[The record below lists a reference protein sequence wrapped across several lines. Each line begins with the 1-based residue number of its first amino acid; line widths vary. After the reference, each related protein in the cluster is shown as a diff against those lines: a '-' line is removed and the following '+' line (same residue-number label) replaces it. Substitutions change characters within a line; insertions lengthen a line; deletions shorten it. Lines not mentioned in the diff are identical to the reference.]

1 MMTSDFVEAFAASGV
16 SLEKQVPAITA
27 RTSRSSQR
35 VSGSQHT
42 AGPSILAAGAITVFE
57 NRGRMRQG

>member
-1 MMTSDFVEAFAASGV
+1 MPSNFVEAFAAPGV

-27 RTSRSSQR
+27 RTFRSSQR

-42 AGPSILAAGAITVFE
+42 ARPSILGAGANTVFE